1 MKNPKLIRATVVVR
15 TSCAMIHAWCLY
27 FAGVWILS
35 ASNLATAMDVHYD
48 SALLKV
54 ILAVA
59 LSAYA
64 FTLIVLLE
72 RLADPACSPGKRSSA
87 GMFAIMVGLGI
98 LIGFTWEQAFE
109 RSVST
114 IVQVAAVPGPLLKLV
129 MAFGLVLLVLPAWRI
144 WILKRNFHAERE
156 EAAMLSASDE
166 HVT

>member
-1 MKNPKLIRATVVVR
+1 
-15 TSCAMIHAWCLY
+15 
-27 FAGVWILS
+27 
-35 ASNLATAMDVHYD
+35 
-48 SALLKV
+48 
-54 ILAVA
+54 
-59 LSAYA
+59 
-64 FTLIVLLE
+64 
-72 RLADPACSPGKRSSA
+72 
-87 GMFAIMVGLGI
+87 MFAIMVGLGI

-144 WILKRNFHAERE
+144 WILKRNFQAERE